1 MAVKIKL
8 KNDLY
13 ERVKKVASAAGYSAP
28 EEFIIHM
35 IEKEL
40 AQLEDAESDEEMTDR
55 LRGLG
60 YLE

>member
-1 MAVKIKL
+1 MAVKIKIES
-8 KNDLY
+8 DLY
-13 ERVKKVASAAGYSAP
+13 ERVKKIAKAAGYAKP

-40 AQLEDAESDEEMTDR
+40 SVLETAETDEDITDR

-60 YLE
+60 YIE

>member
-1 MAVKIKL
+1 MSKIKL
-8 KNDLY
+8 DAALF
-13 ERVKKVASAAGYSAP
+13 ERVRKIAEKAGYSSAD
-28 EEFIIHM
+28 EFVIHL

-40 AQLEDAESDEEMTDR
+40 AVLESADSDAQVTER

>member
-8 KNDLY
+8 ENDLY
-13 ERVKKVASAAGYSAP
+13 ERVKKVAEAAGYSKP
-28 EEFIIHM
+28 EEFIIHL

-40 AQLEDAESDEEMTDR
+40 SVLEAAETDEAITDR

-60 YLE
+60 YIE

>member
-8 KNDLY
+8 ENDLY
-13 ERVKKVASAAGYSAP
+13 ERVKKVAEAAGYSKP

-40 AQLEDAESDEEMTDR
+40 STLESAETDEEITDR

-60 YLE
+60 YIE

>member
-8 KNDLY
+8 EDDLY
-13 ERVKKVASAAGYSAP
+13 DRVKRVSEAAGYAKP

-40 AQLEDAESDEEMTDR
+40 STLETAESDEEITDR

-60 YLE
+60 YIE